1 MSNKQYGNPKNNF
14 KLIFID
20 QTIVNRAR
28 EDEKLNI
35 NIEKIYDFKLLK
47 DIKIQDNSIDFIAV
61 ILNPIKKWQTLTII
75 DLIDDYETKI

>member
-1 MSNKQYGNPKNNF
+1 MVSVKNNF
-14 KLIFID
+14 KLIFVD

-35 NIEKIYDFKLLK
+35 NIENIYDFKLLK

>member
-1 MSNKQYGNPKNNF
+1 MSDKKYGNPKNNF
-14 KLIFID
+14 KLIFVD

-35 NIEKIYDFKLLK
+35 NIENIYDFKLLK